1 MGSHLQHLEHLVR
14 LCCNMRNT
22 VIWGMGSTPAVRATF
37 AGTRCTTA
45 RPPVWS
51 RTARAPPVVP
61 ASVAVGAASSGHVAM
76 VFDTCHPFIDRLH
89 VLVLVQ
95 YDL

>member
-45 RPPVWS
+45 RPPVQS

-61 ASVAVGAASSGHVAM
+61 ASVAVGEASSGRVAIFQLSSLLSFFM
-76 VFDTCHPFIDRLH
+76 
-89 VLVLVQ
+89 LVGRT
-95 YDL
+95 